1 MKVIL
6 SGLREEWSEFNLKT
20 IVLKNRDWRRLKW
33 KGEESLVPFAM
44 RAALCNYSFPHHYDA
59 TKVTWGKLLFF
70 PRPLLTNRWQLDS
83 KMIMTFG
90 VLGKREV
97 DTHSTGVLIKH

>member
-6 SGLREEWSEFNLKT
+6 SGLREEWSEFNLNT

-44 RAALCNYSFPHHYDA
+44 RAALCNYSFPLIM
-59 TKVTWGKLLFF
+59 TQQ
-70 PRPLLTNRWQLDS
+70 RWLDS
-83 KMIMTFG
+83 F
-90 VLGKREV
+90 LDRY
-97 DTHSTGVLIKH
+97 